1 MQSAAALYRFFR
13 EMCEAL
19 DGPKGGYF
27 RALQNVRA
35 GISDSGN
42 GCKDSGAV
50 ATNPVKRSSDDP
62 LRNKPKTQTY
72 MIYKTILASLAVLVI
87 AAASSFAQDSHK
99 SGPFQGAKAN
109 TGYVTHTT
117 EGGNS
122 VLTLSDDF
130 KSPDTPD
137 PHWQVVDSKGNTY
150 LLQKLSIKGDKM
162 NRKITVPKYVP
173 DIAKVQIWC
182 AFAETNLGEAAFE
195 HPVK

>member
-1 MQSAAALYRFFR
+1 MNY
-13 EMCEAL
+13 
-19 DGPKGGYF
+19 
-27 RALQNVRA
+27 
-35 GISDSGN
+35 
-42 GCKDSGAV
+42 
-50 ATNPVKRSSDDP
+50 T
-62 LRNKPKTQTY
+62 
-72 MIYKTILASLAVLVI
+72 TILGSLTALVI
-87 AAASSFAQDSHK
+87 AITSSIAQDSHK

-109 TGYVTHTT
+109 TGYVTHAT
-117 EGGNS
+117 ENGNS

-137 PHWQVVDSKGNTY
+137 PHWQVVDSKGNVY

-195 HPVK
+195 HPVE

>member
-1 MQSAAALYRFFR
+1 M
-13 EMCEAL
+13 
-19 DGPKGGYF
+19 
-27 RALQNVRA
+27 N
-35 GISDSGN
+35 
-42 GCKDSGAV
+42 
-50 ATNPVKRSSDDP
+50 
-62 LRNKPKTQTY
+62 
-72 MIYKTILASLAVLVI
+72 YKTILASLTALVI
-87 AAASSFAQDSHK
+87 AATGSFAQDSHK

-109 TGYVTHTT
+109 KGFVTHTT
-117 EGGNS
+117 ANGKS
-122 VLTLSDDF
+122 TLTLSDDF
-130 KSPDTPD
+130 VPPQTPD

>member
-1 MQSAAALYRFFR
+1 MNY
-13 EMCEAL
+13 
-19 DGPKGGYF
+19 
-27 RALQNVRA
+27 
-35 GISDSGN
+35 
-42 GCKDSGAV
+42 
-50 ATNPVKRSSDDP
+50 T
-62 LRNKPKTQTY
+62 
-72 MIYKTILASLAVLVI
+72 TILASLTALVI
-87 AAASSFAQDSHK
+87 AATGSIAQDSHK
-99 SGPFQGAKAN
+99 SGLFQGAKAN

-117 EGGNS
+117 ENGNS

-137 PHWQVVDSKGNTY
+137 PHWQVVDSKGNVY

-162 NRKITVPKYVP
+162 NRRITLPKYVP

>member
-1 MQSAAALYRFFR
+1 MPVQARASAAHAAIKNRSSGPSPR
-13 EMCEAL
+13 EC
-19 DGPKGGYF
+19 F
-27 RALQNVRA
+27 
-35 GISDSGN
+35 
-42 GCKDSGAV
+42 CKV
-50 ATNPVKRSSDDP
+50 FEPVTTNRIKRSSDSP
-62 LRNKPKTQTY
+62 PAKNQTKTQTY
-72 MIYKTILASLAVLVI
+72 MTYKTILASLTVLVI

-117 EGGNS
+117 ESGNS

-130 KSPDTPD
+130 KAPDTPD

>member
-1 MQSAAALYRFFR
+1 MNY
-13 EMCEAL
+13 
-19 DGPKGGYF
+19 
-27 RALQNVRA
+27 
-35 GISDSGN
+35 
-42 GCKDSGAV
+42 
-50 ATNPVKRSSDDP
+50 T
-62 LRNKPKTQTY
+62 
-72 MIYKTILASLAVLVI
+72 TILASLTALVI
-87 AAASSFAQDSHK
+87 AATGSIAQDSHK
-99 SGPFQGAKAN
+99 SGSFQGAKAN

-117 EGGNS
+117 ENGNS

-137 PHWQVVDSKGNTY
+137 PHWQVVDSKGKVY

-162 NRKITVPKYVP
+162 NRTITVPKYVP